1 MDNHRKNKKDV
12 RARTLSLV
20 LALICTFSVK
30 AISFDLDSIAAMGR
44 FPRFCVNT
52 YRWGDKFFNGY
63 DTTYVDGT
71 GYKWNV
77 KLRTE
82 SWTDYYNLHFEND
95 TEMSMISNP
104 STSVGLYLTY
114 MAVSLGYDMNVSKYF
129 DGHEEARRRWNFG
142 FNCMLFSANLYF
154 LQNDVGT
161 HISTLRQPGNDT
173 FHPDIEYKGID
184 NTSWGFDLAYFFTH
198 RRYSHAAAF
207 NFSRIQK
214 RSGGSFFAGF
224 SFNRVKY
231 NFDFNN
237 LPDDISSALPPDL
250 PDNSYSVNARNYILS
265 GGYGF
270 NWVFARHWLMGVSCT
285 LMAGLSDGYYEDT
298 THKKTTFSA
307 MNRGEFSVI
316 WNNKHWFAG
325 VIGNVRLGMLRDH
338 KRSLLSSVINME
350 VSLGYR
356 FNLW

>member
-1 MDNHRKNKKDV
+1 
-12 RARTLSLV
+12 
-20 LALICTFSVK
+20 
-30 AISFDLDSIAAMGR
+30 MGR

-129 DGHEEARRRWNFG
+129 NGHEEARRRWNFG

-161 HISTLRQPGNDT
+161 HISTLRTADGDT

-231 NFDFNN
+231 HFDFNN
-237 LPDDISSALPPDL
+237 EPRGALCDMEQQALVCRRDRQRTSGYAARPQALAPIFGHQYGSVARLPLQ
-250 PDNSYSVNARNYILS
+250 SVVMPNRQYMRAVKNK
-265 GGYGF
+265 
-270 NWVFARHWLMGVSCT
+270 FAIFAVNIV
-285 LMAGLSDGYYEDT
+285 DT
-298 THKKTTFSA
+298 STTDTIT
-307 MNRGEFSVI
+307 R
-316 WNNKHWFAG
+316 
-325 VIGNVRLGMLRDH
+325 
-338 KRSLLSSVINME
+338 
-350 VSLGYR
+350 
-356 FNLW
+356 

>member
-1 MDNHRKNKKDV
+1 MPVK
-12 RARTLSLV
+12 ARIICII
-20 LALICTFSVK
+20 LAIICGFNVK

-63 DTTYVDGT
+63 DTTYVAGT

-82 SWTDYYNLHFEND
+82 SWTDYYNLHFDND

-104 STSVGLYLTY
+104 STSVGFYLTY
-114 MAVSLGYDMNVSKYF
+114 MAVSVGYDMNLSKYF
-129 DGHEEARRRWNFG
+129 NGSEEARRRWNFG

-154 LQNDVGT
+154 VQNDVGT
-161 HISTLRQPGNDT
+161 RISTFRPYGKET
-173 FHPDIEYKGID
+173 THPDIEYKGIN
-184 NTSWGFDLAYFFTH
+184 NTNWGFDLCYFFTH
-198 RRYSHAAAF
+198 KRYSHAAAF
-207 NFSRIQK
+207 NFSRIQQ

-224 SFNRVKY
+224 SFNRIKY
-231 NFDFNN
+231 DFDFNG
-237 LPDDISSALPPDL
+237 LPPEISDALPGAIPY
-250 PDNSYSVNARNYILS
+250 NHYMVNTHNYILS
-265 GGYGF
+265 GGYGY
-270 NWVFARHWLMGVSCT
+270 NWVFARHWLLGASGN
-285 LMAGLSDGYYEDT
+285 LMYGLSDGYYEDT
-298 THKKTTFSA
+298 ANKKTTFTA
-307 MNRGEFSVI
+307 MSRAQLSVV

-325 VIGNVRLGMLRDH
+325 IIGNARIGMVRDH
-338 KRSLLSSVINME
+338 KRTLLSSVINME